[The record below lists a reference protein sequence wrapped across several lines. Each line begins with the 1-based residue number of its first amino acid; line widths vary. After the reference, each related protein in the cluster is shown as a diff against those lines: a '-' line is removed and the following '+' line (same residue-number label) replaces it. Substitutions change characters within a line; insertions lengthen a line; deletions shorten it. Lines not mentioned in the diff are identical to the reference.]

1 VLAENDA
8 IPTERQ
14 RELQSSP
21 LARRATWTLLV
32 AALAVMIGC
41 CWLVDFDRI
50 LRRTPD
56 DAYYYFG
63 IAENIAKGNG
73 PTFDGINKTSGFQPL
88 WMLCLTPVFWFC
100 PNALETAV
108 RIGLTI
114 QAVFLFV
121 AGALIVS
128 VLSRLFSW
136 KVVLGV
142 AVCYTF
148 LVFSFAVNGMET
160 AAVVLTLA
168 GLFAYGFHAKV
179 FSVDRPSLFKKFVFG
194 ILLGLVMLSR
204 LDTVFLGAAIV
215 AFCAWPALVTTG
227 RRLAS
232 LAGAAAILAG
242 ASLVVAPYLLY
253 NHVTLGAMSPISGA
267 LKSGFPHI
275 SVVRSWQAMNIAVG
289 LPKMALLALILLF
302 ALLYVVWYVTTGR
315 RGNGDGGGCRQATQK
330 SQDVLPTT
338 SSVPFDARFYFHTS
352 MAALACAILLH
363 ALHTLLFMKWA
374 MCTWHFYT
382 YFLFAAVA
390 VAAPLEKL
398 ISTRVGGAAYW
409 WAIGGLVAVG
419 ILGYSL
425 RMTVS
430 GRLPTW
436 QTVSYEAALWA
447 REHTDP
453 SDVFAL
459 KDTGNFG
466 YFSQRRVINLDG
478 VVNNLEYQNV
488 LKNRELQEYFRRN
501 HVKYLVLHATKDEH
515 PHVFDRTYTTEPVEF
530 RSNLYGVWSDPIPLE
545 KGNEVYRATYLF
557 KTNDEFVIWRIF
569 PGTKSP

>member
-1 VLAENDA
+1 VHAENNS
-8 IPTERQ
+8 IPAEHR
-14 RELQSSP
+14 RETQSAP
-21 LARRATWTLLV
+21 LARLAAWALLV
-32 AALAVMIGC
+32 AALAVMVGC

-108 RIGLTI
+108 RIGLTV

-128 VLSRLFSW
+128 VLSKIFSW
-136 KVVLGV
+136 KAVLGV

-168 GLFAYGFHAKV
+168 ALFAYGFHAKV
-179 FSVDRPSLFKKFVFG
+179 FSAEGPSLFKKFVFG
-194 ILLGLVMLSR
+194 VLLGLVMLAR

-215 AFCAWPALVTTG
+215 AFCAWPALLSSA

-232 LAGAAAILAG
+232 LAGAVTILAG

-267 LKSGFPHI
+267 LKSGFPHV

-289 LPKMALLALILLF
+289 LPKMALLALILIF

-315 RGNGDGGGCRQATQK
+315 RGNRDG
-330 SQDVLPTT
+330 
-338 SSVPFDARFYFHTS
+338 RFYFHTA
-352 MAALACAILLH
+352 MTALACAILLH

-390 VAAPLEKL
+390 VAALLERL
-398 ISTRVGGAAYW
+398 ISTRVGSAAYW
-409 WAIGGLVAVG
+409 WAIGGLIAVG
-419 ILGYSL
+419 ILSYGL

-447 REHTDP
+447 REHTNP

-501 HVKYLVLHATKDEH
+501 HVKYLVLHGTKDEH
-515 PHVFDRTYTTEPVEF
+515 PHVFDRTYTSEPVEF

-545 KGNEVYRATYLF
+545 KSNEVYRATYLF

-569 PGTKSP
+569 PGTELP